1 MTKIKNIISTKFNNV
16 MKLLIIALTA
26 LKSNK
31 TRFFLA
37 SLGIMIGIAAVIV
50 MVAIGKGSQHEVM
63 TVIAKMGENL
73 LTINAGE
80 MKRRGGRLRLS
91 GNVTT
96 LNLRDVDYLS
106 KEVDGITFV
115 APFEIKEMKVKYLQ
129 VLTSTNVAGSTL
141 EFLETRNYRIASGE
155 MFTEMDQKLGARVGV
170 VGKTVI
176 KNMLGGED
184 PLGKTVRINAIPFR
198 IIGIFESKGLDSDG
212 IDQDDILLIPI
223 KSMLRR
229 ILNQNHIS
237 TIYVKAGSRRN
248 IERVSV
254 RIKTVLRDRHK
265 IADDAENDFTIISQI
280 DLENLKAETSE
291 LFTRLIVGV
300 AAISLVVGGIGI
312 LAVMLISVKERTH
325 EIGVRRAVGATKGDI
340 VGQFLFESILIG
352 LFGGFFGV
360 VLGVGITFGASTW
373 GAENLLLDANSI
385 YISTSVCM
393 MIGVIFG
400 LFPAIK
406 ASRLDPMV
414 ALTVE

>member
-1 MTKIKNIISTKFNNV
+1 MKLFARFIV
-16 MKLLIIALTA
+16 KLLIIALTA

-155 MFTEMDQKLGARVGV
+155 MFTEMDQKLGARVAV

-229 ILNQNHIS
+229 ILNQNYIS
-237 TIYVKAGSRRN
+237 TIYAKADSRRN
-248 IERVSV
+248 IERVAAK
-254 RIKTVLRDRHK
+254 IKTVLRDRHK

-325 EIGVRRAVGATKGDI
+325 EIGIRRAVGATKGDI
-340 VGQFLFESILIG
+340 VGQFLLESIIIG

-360 VLGVGITFGASTW
+360 VLGVGITFGASIL

>member
-1 MTKIKNIISTKFNNV
+1 MKLFARFIV
-16 MKLLIIALTA
+16 KLLIIALTA

-129 VLTSTNVAGSTL
+129 VLTSTNIAGSTL

-155 MFTEMDQKLGARVGV
+155 MFTEMDQKLGARVAV

-176 KNMLGGED
+176 KNMLGGGD

-229 ILNQNHIS
+229 ILNQNYIS
-237 TIYVKAGSRRN
+237 TIYAKADSRRN
-248 IERVSV
+248 IERVAAK
-254 RIKTVLRDRHK
+254 IKTVLRDRHK

-325 EIGVRRAVGATKGDI
+325 EIGIRRAVGATKGDI

>member
-1 MTKIKNIISTKFNNV
+1 

-50 MVAIGKGSQHEVM
+50 MVAIGKGSHHEVM
-63 TVIAKMGENL
+63 NVIAKMGENL

-80 MKRRGGRLRLS
+80 MKRRGGRLRLA

-106 KEVDGITFV
+106 QEVSGLTLV

-129 VLTSTNVAGSTL
+129 VLTATNVAGSTP
-141 EFLETRNYRIASGE
+141 EFLKTRNYQIASGE
-155 MFTEMDQKLGARVGV
+155 MFNERDQKLRAKVAV
-170 VGKTVI
+170 VGNTVI
-176 KNMLGGED
+176 KNMFGEDD
-184 PLGKTVRINAIPFR
+184 PLGKTVRINAIPFKV
-198 IIGIFESKGLDSDG
+198 IGVFEGKGLDSDG
-212 IDQDDILLIPI
+212 VDQDDILLIPI
-223 KSMLRR
+223 TSMLRR
-229 ILNQNHIS
+229 LLNQNYIS
-237 TIYVKAGSRRN
+237 VIYAKADSREN
-248 IERVSV
+248 IDRVALK
-254 RIKTVLRDRHK
+254 IKTLLRDRHK
-265 IADDAENDFTIISQI
+265 ISDDAEDDFTIISQL

-312 LAVMLISVKERTH
+312 LAVMLISVKERTR

-352 LFGGFFGV
+352 LFGGCSGV
-360 VLGVGITFGASTW
+360 VLGVGITLGITAW
-373 GAENLLLDANSI
+373 GIGNLVLDMQSI
-385 YISTSVCM
+385 YISTGVCTA
-393 MIGVIFG
+393 IGIMFG

>member
-1 MTKIKNIISTKFNNV
+1 MKLFARFIV
-16 MKLLIIALTA
+16 KLLIIALTA

-229 ILNQNHIS
+229 ILNQNYIS

-248 IERVSV
+248 IERVAAK
-254 RIKTVLRDRHK
+254 IKTVLRDRHK

-325 EIGVRRAVGATKGDI
+325 EIGIRRAVGATKGDI

-373 GAENLLLDANSI
+373 GAENLLLDVNSI

>member
-1 MTKIKNIISTKFNNV
+1 MKLFARFIV
-16 MKLLIIALTA
+16 KLLIIALTA

-198 IIGIFESKGLDSDG
+198 VIGIFESKGLDSDG

-229 ILNQNHIS
+229 ILNQNYIS
-237 TIYVKAGSRRN
+237 TIYAKADSRRN
-248 IERVSV
+248 IERVAAK
-254 RIKTVLRDRHK
+254 IKTVLRDRHK

-325 EIGVRRAVGATKGDI
+325 EIGIRRAVGATKGDI

>member
-1 MTKIKNIISTKFNNV
+1 

-50 MVAIGKGSQHEVM
+50 MVAIGKGSHHEVM
-63 TVIAKMGENL
+63 NVIAKMGENL
-73 LTINAGE
+73 LAINAGE
-80 MKRRGGRLRLS
+80 MKRRGGRLRLA

-106 KEVDGITFV
+106 QEVSGLTLV

-129 VLTSTNVAGSTL
+129 VLTATNVAGSTP
-141 EFLETRNYRIASGE
+141 EFLKTRNYQIASGE
-155 MFTEMDQKLGARVGV
+155 MFNERDQKLRAKVAV
-170 VGKTVI
+170 VGNTVI
-176 KNMLGGED
+176 KNMFGEDD
-184 PLGKTVRINAIPFR
+184 PLGKTVRINAIPFKV
-198 IIGIFESKGLDSDG
+198 IGVFEGKGLDSDG

-223 KSMLRR
+223 NSMLRR
-229 ILNQNHIS
+229 ILNQNYIS
-237 TIYVKAGSRRN
+237 IIYAKADSREN
-248 IERVSV
+248 IDRVALK
-254 RIKTVLRDRHK
+254 IKTLLRDRHK
-265 IADDAENDFTIISQI
+265 ISDDAEDDFTIISQL

-312 LAVMLISVKERTH
+312 LAVMLISVKERTR

-352 LFGGFFGV
+352 LFGGCSGV
-360 VLGVGITFGASTW
+360 VLGVGITLGITAW
-373 GAENLLLDANSI
+373 GIGNLVLDMQSI
-385 YISTSVCM
+385 YISTGVCTA
-393 MIGVIFG
+393 IGIMFG

>member
-1 MTKIKNIISTKFNNV
+1 MKLFARFIV
-16 MKLLIIALTA
+16 KLLIIALTA

-229 ILNQNHIS
+229 ILNQNYIS
-237 TIYVKAGSRRN
+237 TIYAKADSRRN
-248 IERVSV
+248 IERVAAK
-254 RIKTVLRDRHK
+254 IKTVLRDRHK

-312 LAVMLISVKERTH
+312 LAVMRISVKERTH
-325 EIGVRRAVGATKGDI
+325 EIGIRRAVGATKGDI
-340 VGQFLFESILIG
+340 IGQFLFESILIG

>member
-1 MTKIKNIISTKFNNV
+1 

-50 MVAIGKGSQHEVM
+50 MVAIGKGSHHEVM
-63 TVIAKMGENL
+63 NVIAKMGENL

-80 MKRRGGRLRLS
+80 MKRRGGRLRLA

-106 KEVDGITFV
+106 QEVSGLTLV

-129 VLTSTNVAGSTL
+129 VLTATNVAGSTP
-141 EFLETRNYRIASGE
+141 EFLKTRNYQIASGE
-155 MFTEMDQKLGARVGV
+155 MFNERDQKLRAKVAV
-170 VGKTVI
+170 VGNTVI
-176 KNMLGGED
+176 KNMFGEDD
-184 PLGKTVRINAIPFR
+184 PLGKTVRINAIPFKV
-198 IIGIFESKGLDSDG
+198 IGVFEGKGLDSDG

-223 KSMLRR
+223 TSMLRR
-229 ILNQNHIS
+229 LLNQNYIS
-237 TIYVKAGSRRN
+237 TIYAKADSRENIDRVAVK
-248 IERVSV
+248 
-254 RIKTVLRDRHK
+254 IKTLLRDRHK
-265 IADDAENDFTIISQI
+265 ISDDAEDDFTIISQL

-312 LAVMLISVKERTH
+312 LAVMLISVKERTR
-325 EIGVRRAVGATKGDI
+325 EIGIRRAVGATKGDI

-352 LFGGFFGV
+352 LFGGCFGV
-360 VLGVGITFGASTW
+360 VLGAGITLGITAW
-373 GAENLLLDANSI
+373 GIGNLILDMQSI
-385 YISTSVCM
+385 YISTGVCTA
-393 MIGVIFG
+393 IGIMFG

>member
-1 MTKIKNIISTKFNNV
+1 MKLFARFIV
-16 MKLLIIALTA
+16 KLLIIALTA

-229 ILNQNHIS
+229 ILNQNYIS
-237 TIYVKAGSRRN
+237 TIYAKADSRRN
-248 IERVSV
+248 IERVAAK
-254 RIKTVLRDRHK
+254 IKTVLRDRHK

-385 YISTSVCM
+385 YISTSVCI

>member
-1 MTKIKNIISTKFNNV
+1 V
-16 MKLLIIALTA
+16 KLLIIALTA
-26 LKSNK
+26 LNSNK

-63 TVIAKMGENL
+63 SVIAKMGENL

-91 GNVTT
+91 GNVNT
-96 LNLRDVDYLS
+96 LNLRDVNYLS
-106 KEVDGITFV
+106 KEVDGIAFI

-141 EFLETRNYRIASGE
+141 EFLETRNYRITSGE
-155 MFTEMDQKLGARVGV
+155 MFSEMDQKLGARVAV

-176 KNMLGGED
+176 KNMLGGGD

-198 IIGIFESKGLDSDG
+198 IIGVFESKGLDSDG
-212 IDQDDILLIPI
+212 IDQDEILLIPI

-229 ILNQNHIS
+229 ILNQSHIS
-237 TIYVKAGSRRN
+237 TIYVKADSRRN
-248 IERVSV
+248 IERVAAK
-254 RIKTVLRDRHK
+254 IKTELRDRHK
-265 IADDAENDFTIISQI
+265 IEDDAENDFTIVSQI

-325 EIGVRRAVGATKGDI
+325 EIGIRRAVGATKGDI
-340 VGQFLFESILIG
+340 VGQFLLESIIIG

-360 VLGVGITFGASTW
+360 VLGVGITFGASIL

>member
-1 MTKIKNIISTKFNNV
+1 MKLFARFIV
-16 MKLLIIALTA
+16 KLLIIALTA

-96 LNLRDVDYLS
+96 LNLRDVDFLS

-115 APFEIKEMKVKYLQ
+115 APFEIKEIKVKYLQ

-155 MFTEMDQKLGARVGV
+155 MFTEMDQKLGARVAV

-237 TIYVKAGSRRN
+237 TIYAKADSRRN

-325 EIGVRRAVGATKGDI
+325 EIGIRRAVGATKGDI

-352 LFGGFFGV
+352 LFGGCFGV
-360 VLGVGITFGASTW
+360 VLGAGITLGITAW
-373 GAENLLLDANSI
+373 GIGNLILDIQSI
-385 YISTSVCM
+385 YISTGVCTA
-393 MIGVIFG
+393 IGIMFG
-400 LFPAIK
+400 LIPAIK
-406 ASRLDPMV
+406 AARLDPMV

>member
-1 MTKIKNIISTKFNNV
+1 

-229 ILNQNHIS
+229 ILNQNYIS
-237 TIYVKAGSRRN
+237 TIYAKADSRRN
-248 IERVSV
+248 IERVAAK
-254 RIKTVLRDRHK
+254 IKTVLRDRHK

>member
-1 MTKIKNIISTKFNNV
+1 

-73 LTINAGE
+73 LTVNAGE

-106 KEVDGITFV
+106 KEVGGVTFL

-129 VLTSTNVAGSTL
+129 ILTSTNVAGSTL
-141 EFLETRNYRIASGE
+141 EFLETRNYEIASGE
-155 MFTEMDQKLGARVGV
+155 MFTEMDQKLGARVAV

-229 ILNQNHIS
+229 ILNQSHIS
-237 TIYVKAGSRRN
+237 TIYVKVGSRRN
-248 IERVSV
+248 MERVSV
-254 RIKTVLRDRHK
+254 RIKTALRDRHK
-265 IADDAENDFTIISQI
+265 ITDGAENDFTIISQI

-300 AAISLVVGGIGI
+300 ASISLIVGGIGI

-325 EIGVRRAVGATKGDI
+325 EIGIRRAVGATKGDI
-340 VGQFLFESILIG
+340 VGQFLLESILIG
-352 LFGGFFGV
+352 LFGGCFGV
-360 VLGVGITFGASTW
+360 VLGVGITFGLSTW

-393 MIGVIFG
+393 IIGVIFG

>member
-1 MTKIKNIISTKFNNV
+1 MKLFARFIV
-16 MKLLIIALTA
+16 KLLIIALTA

-106 KEVDGITFV
+106 KEVDGITFI

-229 ILNQNHIS
+229 ILNQNYIS
-237 TIYVKAGSRRN
+237 TIYAKADSRRN
-248 IERVSV
+248 IERVAAK
-254 RIKTVLRDRHK
+254 IKTVLRDRHK

-325 EIGVRRAVGATKGDI
+325 EIGIRRAVGATKGDI

-352 LFGGFFGV
+352 LFGGCFGV

>member
-1 MTKIKNIISTKFNNV
+1 

-50 MVAIGKGSQHEVM
+50 MVAIGKGSHHEVM
-63 TVIAKMGENL
+63 NVIAKMGENL

-80 MKRRGGRLRLS
+80 MKRRGGRLRLA

-106 KEVDGITFV
+106 QEVSGLTLV

-129 VLTSTNVAGSTL
+129 VLTATNVAGSTP
-141 EFLETRNYRIASGE
+141 EFLKTRNYQIASGE
-155 MFTEMDQKLGARVGV
+155 MFNERDQKLRAKVAV
-170 VGKTVI
+170 VGNTVI
-176 KNMLGGED
+176 KNMFGEDD
-184 PLGKTVRINAIPFR
+184 PLGKTVRINAIPFKV
-198 IIGIFESKGLDSDG
+198 IGVFEGKGLDSDG
-212 IDQDDILLIPI
+212 VDQDDILLIPI
-223 KSMLRR
+223 TSMLRR
-229 ILNQNHIS
+229 LLNQNYIS
-237 TIYVKAGSRRN
+237 TIYAKADSRENIDRVAVK
-248 IERVSV
+248 
-254 RIKTVLRDRHK
+254 IKTLLRDRHK
-265 IADDAENDFTIISQI
+265 ISDDAEDDFTIISQL

-312 LAVMLISVKERTH
+312 LAVMLISVKERTR

-352 LFGGFFGV
+352 LFGGCSGV
-360 VLGVGITFGASTW
+360 VLGVGITLGITAW
-373 GAENLLLDANSI
+373 GIGNLVLDMQSI
-385 YISTSVCM
+385 YISTGVCTA
-393 MIGVIFG
+393 IGIMFG

>member
-1 MTKIKNIISTKFNNV
+1 MKLFARFIV
-16 MKLLIIALTA
+16 KLLIIALTA

-129 VLTSTNVAGSTL
+129 VLTSTNIAGSTL

-155 MFTEMDQKLGARVGV
+155 MFTEMDQKLGARVAV

-229 ILNQNHIS
+229 ILNQNYIS
-237 TIYVKAGSRRN
+237 TIYAKADSRRN
-248 IERVSV
+248 IERVAAK
-254 RIKTVLRDRHK
+254 IKTVLRDRHK

-325 EIGVRRAVGATKGDI
+325 EIGIRRAVGATKGDI

>member
-1 MTKIKNIISTKFNNV
+1 MKLFARFIV
-16 MKLLIIALTA
+16 KLLIIALTA

-106 KEVDGITFV
+106 EEVDGITFV

-155 MFTEMDQKLGARVGV
+155 MFTEMDQKLGARVAV

-229 ILNQNHIS
+229 LLNQNYIS
-237 TIYVKAGSRRN
+237 TIYAKADSRENIDRVAVK
-248 IERVSV
+248 
-254 RIKTVLRDRHK
+254 IKTLLRDRHK
-265 IADDAENDFTIISQI
+265 ISDDAEDDFTIISQL

-300 AAISLVVGGIGI
+300 AAISLLVGGIGI

>member
-1 MTKIKNIISTKFNNV
+1 

-26 LKSNK
+26 LNSNK

-63 TVIAKMGENL
+63 SVIAKMGENL

-91 GNVTT
+91 GNVNT
-96 LNLRDVDYLS
+96 LNLRDVNYLS
-106 KEVDGITFV
+106 KEVDGIAFI

-141 EFLETRNYRIASGE
+141 EFLETRNYRITSGE
-155 MFTEMDQKLGARVGV
+155 MFSEMDQKLGARVAV

-176 KNMLGGED
+176 KNMLGGGD

-198 IIGIFESKGLDSDG
+198 IIGVFESKGLDSDG
-212 IDQDDILLIPI
+212 IDQDEILLIPI

-229 ILNQNHIS
+229 ILNQSHIS
-237 TIYVKAGSRRN
+237 TIYVKADSRRN
-248 IERVSV
+248 IERVAAK
-254 RIKTVLRDRHK
+254 IKTELRDRHK
-265 IADDAENDFTIISQI
+265 IADDAENDFTIVSQI

-325 EIGVRRAVGATKGDI
+325 EIGIRRAVGATKGDI
-340 VGQFLFESILIG
+340 VGQFLLESIIIG

-360 VLGVGITFGASTW
+360 VLGVGITFGASIL

-393 MIGVIFG
+393 VIGVIFG

>member
-1 MTKIKNIISTKFNNV
+1 

-50 MVAIGKGSQHEVM
+50 MVAIGKGSHHEVM
-63 TVIAKMGENL
+63 NVIAKMGENL

-80 MKRRGGRLRLS
+80 MKRRGGRLRLA

-106 KEVDGITFV
+106 QEVSGLTLV

-129 VLTSTNVAGSTL
+129 VLTATNVAGSTP
-141 EFLETRNYRIASGE
+141 EFLKTRNYQIASGE
-155 MFTEMDQKLGARVGV
+155 MFNERDQKLRAKVAV
-170 VGKTVI
+170 VGNTVI
-176 KNMLGGED
+176 KNMFGEDD
-184 PLGKTVRINAIPFR
+184 PLGKTVRINAIPFKV
-198 IIGIFESKGLDSDG
+198 IGVFEGKGLDSDG

-223 KSMLRR
+223 TSMLRR
-229 ILNQNHIS
+229 LLNQNYIS
-237 TIYVKAGSRRN
+237 TIYAKADSREN
-248 IERVSV
+248 IDRVALK
-254 RIKTVLRDRHK
+254 IKTLLRDRHK
-265 IADDAENDFTIISQI
+265 ISDDAEDDFTIISQL

-312 LAVMLISVKERTH
+312 LAVMLISVKERTR

-352 LFGGFFGV
+352 LFGGCFGV
-360 VLGVGITFGASTW
+360 VLGAGITLGITAW
-373 GAENLLLDANSI
+373 GIGNLILDMQSI
-385 YISTSVCM
+385 YISTGVCTA
-393 MIGVIFG
+393 IGIMFG

>member
-1 MTKIKNIISTKFNNV
+1 

-50 MVAIGKGSQHEVM
+50 MVAIGKGSHHEVM
-63 TVIAKMGENL
+63 NVIAKMGENL
-73 LTINAGE
+73 LAINAGE
-80 MKRRGGRLRLS
+80 MKRRGGRLRLA

-106 KEVDGITFV
+106 QEVSGLTLV

-129 VLTSTNVAGSTL
+129 VLTATNVAGSTP
-141 EFLETRNYRIASGE
+141 EFLKTRNYQIASGE
-155 MFTEMDQKLGARVGV
+155 MFNERDQKLRAKVAV
-170 VGKTVI
+170 VGNTVI
-176 KNMLGGED
+176 KNMFGEDD
-184 PLGKTVRINAIPFR
+184 PLGKTVRINAIPFKV
-198 IIGIFESKGLDSDG
+198 IGVFEGKGLDSDG
-212 IDQDDILLIPI
+212 VDQDDILLIPI
-223 KSMLRR
+223 TSMLRR
-229 ILNQNHIS
+229 LLNQNYIS
-237 TIYVKAGSRRN
+237 IIYAKADSREN
-248 IERVSV
+248 IDRVALK
-254 RIKTVLRDRHK
+254 IKTLLRDRHK
-265 IADDAENDFTIISQI
+265 ISDDAEDDFTIISQL

-312 LAVMLISVKERTH
+312 LAVMLISVKERTR

-352 LFGGFFGV
+352 LFGGCSGV
-360 VLGVGITFGASTW
+360 VLGVGITLGITAW
-373 GAENLLLDANSI
+373 GIGNLVLDMQSI
-385 YISTSVCM
+385 YVSTGVCTA
-393 MIGVIFG
+393 IGIMFG

>member
-1 MTKIKNIISTKFNNV
+1 MKLFARFIV
-16 MKLLIIALTA
+16 KLLIIALTA

-106 KEVDGITFV
+106 EEVDGITFV

-155 MFTEMDQKLGARVGV
+155 MFSEMDQKLGARVAIL
-170 VGKTVI
+170 GKTVI

-229 ILNQNHIS
+229 LLNQNYIS
-237 TIYVKAGSRRN
+237 TIYAKADSRENIDRVAVK
-248 IERVSV
+248 
-254 RIKTVLRDRHK
+254 IKTLLRDRHK
-265 IADDAENDFTIISQI
+265 ISDDAEDDFTIISQL

-312 LAVMLISVKERTH
+312 LAVMLISVKERTR

-352 LFGGFFGV
+352 LFGGCFGV
-360 VLGVGITFGASTW
+360 VLGVGITLGITAW
-373 GAENLLLDANSI
+373 GIGNLILDMQSI
-385 YISTSVCM
+385 YISTGVCTA
-393 MIGVIFG
+393 IGIMFG

>member
-1 MTKIKNIISTKFNNV
+1 MKLFARFIV
-16 MKLLIIALTA
+16 KLLIIALTA

-129 VLTSTNVAGSTL
+129 VLTSTNIAGSTL

-229 ILNQNHIS
+229 ILNQNYIS
-237 TIYVKAGSRRN
+237 TIYAKADSRENIDRVAVK
-248 IERVSV
+248 
-254 RIKTVLRDRHK
+254 IKTLLRDRHK
-265 IADDAENDFTIISQI
+265 ISDDAEDDFTIISQL

-312 LAVMLISVKERTH
+312 LAVMLISVKERTR

-352 LFGGFFGV
+352 LFGGCFGV
-360 VLGVGITFGASTW
+360 VLGAGITLGITAW
-373 GAENLLLDANSI
+373 GIGNLILDMQSI
-385 YISTSVCM
+385 YISTGVCTA
-393 MIGVIFG
+393 IGIMFG

>member
-1 MTKIKNIISTKFNNV
+1 

-50 MVAIGKGSQHEVM
+50 MVAIGKGSHHEVM
-63 TVIAKMGENL
+63 NVIAKMGENL

-80 MKRRGGRLRLS
+80 MKRRGGRLRLA

-106 KEVDGITFV
+106 QEVSGLTLV

-129 VLTSTNVAGSTL
+129 VLTATNVAGSTP
-141 EFLETRNYRIASGE
+141 EFLKTRNYQIASGE
-155 MFTEMDQKLGARVGV
+155 MFNERDQKLRAKVAV
-170 VGKTVI
+170 VGNTVI
-176 KNMLGGED
+176 KNMFGEDD
-184 PLGKTVRINAIPFR
+184 PLGKIVRINAIPFKV
-198 IIGIFESKGLDSDG
+198 IGVFEGKGLDSDG
-212 IDQDDILLIPI
+212 VDQDDILLIPI
-223 KSMLRR
+223 TSMLRR
-229 ILNQNHIS
+229 LLNQNYIS
-237 TIYVKAGSRRN
+237 TIYAKADSRENIDRVAVK
-248 IERVSV
+248 
-254 RIKTVLRDRHK
+254 IKTLLRDRHK
-265 IADDAENDFTIISQI
+265 ISDDAEDDFTIISQL

-312 LAVMLISVKERTH
+312 LAVMLISVKERTR

-352 LFGGFFGV
+352 LFGGCFGV
-360 VLGVGITFGASTW
+360 VLGVGITLGITAW
-373 GAENLLLDANSI
+373 GIGNLILDMQSI
-385 YISTSVCM
+385 YISTGVCTA
-393 MIGVIFG
+393 IGIMFG

>member
-1 MTKIKNIISTKFNNV
+1 

-50 MVAIGKGSQHEVM
+50 MVAIGKGSHHEVM
-63 TVIAKMGENL
+63 NVIAKMGENL

-80 MKRRGGRLRLS
+80 MKRRGGRLRLA

-106 KEVDGITFV
+106 QEVSGLTLV

-129 VLTSTNVAGSTL
+129 VLTATNVAGSTP
-141 EFLETRNYRIASGE
+141 EFLKTRNYQIASGE
-155 MFTEMDQKLGARVGV
+155 MFNERDQKLRAKVAV
-170 VGKTVI
+170 VGNTVI
-176 KNMLGGED
+176 KNMFGEDD
-184 PLGKTVRINAIPFR
+184 PLGKTVRINAIPFKV
-198 IIGIFESKGLDSDG
+198 IGVFEGKGLDSDG
-212 IDQDDILLIPI
+212 VDQDDILLIPI
-223 KSMLRR
+223 TSMLRR
-229 ILNQNHIS
+229 LLNQNYIS
-237 TIYVKAGSRRN
+237 TIYAKADSRENIDRVAVK
-248 IERVSV
+248 
-254 RIKTVLRDRHK
+254 IKTLLRDRHK
-265 IADDAENDFTIISQI
+265 ISDDAEDDFTIISQL

-312 LAVMLISVKERTH
+312 LAVMLISVKERTR

-352 LFGGFFGV
+352 LFGGCFGV
-360 VLGVGITFGASTW
+360 VLGVRITLGITAW
-373 GAENLLLDANSI
+373 GIGNLVLDMQSI
-385 YISTSVCM
+385 YISTGVCTA
-393 MIGVIFG
+393 IGIMFG

>member
-1 MTKIKNIISTKFNNV
+1 M
-16 MKLLIIALTA
+16 
-26 LKSNK
+26 
-31 TRFFLA
+31 A

-155 MFTEMDQKLGARVGV
+155 MFTEMDQKLGARVAV

-229 ILNQNHIS
+229 ILNQNYIS
-237 TIYVKAGSRRN
+237 TIYAKADSRRN
-248 IERVSV
+248 IERVAAK
-254 RIKTVLRDRHK
+254 IKTVLRDRHK

-325 EIGVRRAVGATKGDI
+325 EIGIRRAVGATKGDI

>member
-1 MTKIKNIISTKFNNV
+1 MKLFARFIV
-16 MKLLIIALTA
+16 KLLIIALTA

-115 APFEIKEMKVKYLQ
+115 APFEIKEMKVKHLQ

-155 MFTEMDQKLGARVGV
+155 MFTEMDQKLGARVAV

-229 ILNQNHIS
+229 ILNQNYIS
-237 TIYVKAGSRRN
+237 TIYAKADSRRN
-248 IERVSV
+248 IERVAAK
-254 RIKTVLRDRHK
+254 IKTVLRDRHK

-325 EIGVRRAVGATKGDI
+325 EIGIRRAVGATKGDI

>member
-1 MTKIKNIISTKFNNV
+1 

-50 MVAIGKGSQHEVM
+50 MVAIGKGSHHEVM
-63 TVIAKMGENL
+63 NVIAKMGENL

-80 MKRRGGRLRLS
+80 MKRRGGRLRLA

-106 KEVDGITFV
+106 QEVSGLTLV

-129 VLTSTNVAGSTL
+129 VLTATNVAGSTP
-141 EFLETRNYRIASGE
+141 EFLKTRNYQIASGE
-155 MFTEMDQKLGARVGV
+155 MFNERDQKLRAKVAV
-170 VGKTVI
+170 VGNTVI
-176 KNMLGGED
+176 KNMFGEDD
-184 PLGKTVRINAIPFR
+184 PLGKTVRINAIPFKV
-198 IIGIFESKGLDSDG
+198 IGVFEGKGLDSDG

-223 KSMLRR
+223 TSMLRR
-229 ILNQNHIS
+229 LLNQNYIS
-237 TIYVKAGSRRN
+237 TIYAKADSREN
-248 IERVSV
+248 IDRVALK
-254 RIKTVLRDRHK
+254 IKTLLRDRHK
-265 IADDAENDFTIISQI
+265 ISDDAEDDFTIISQL

-312 LAVMLISVKERTH
+312 LAVMLISVKERTR

-352 LFGGFFGV
+352 LFGGCSGV
-360 VLGVGITFGASTW
+360 VLGVGITLGITAW
-373 GAENLLLDANSI
+373 GIGNLILDMQSI
-385 YISTSVCM
+385 YVSTGVCTA
-393 MIGVIFG
+393 IGIMFG

>member
-1 MTKIKNIISTKFNNV
+1 MKLFARFIV
-16 MKLLIIALTA
+16 KLLIIALTA

-129 VLTSTNVAGSTL
+129 VLTSTNIAGSTL

-229 ILNQNHIS
+229 ILNQNYIS
-237 TIYVKAGSRRN
+237 TIYAKADSRRN
-248 IERVSV
+248 IERVAAK
-254 RIKTVLRDRHK
+254 IKTVLRDRHK

-325 EIGVRRAVGATKGDI
+325 EIGIRRAVGATKGDI

-360 VLGVGITFGASTW
+360 VLGVGITFGASSW
-373 GAENLLLDANSI
+373 GAQNLLLDANSI